1 MAYKGIKKI
10 QDLSF
15 EELADLVAALENMST
30 VADKPLMREQI
41 LNFVKKIKQE
51 IAKRIKNL

>member
-10 QDLSF
+10 EDLSF
-15 EELADLVAALENMST
+15 EELADLVTALENMST

-41 LNFVKKIKQE
+41 LNFVKKSN
-51 IAKRIKNL
+51 KRLQKE